1 MNLHLQLQQAL
12 QECERL
18 KKENNYLKQF
28 IQKMTTQQQITE
40 NQIDSN
46 KVITNRSS
54 PEEKILLFHGKE
66 HYNNMWVAY
75 IRFIPINKK
84 LECTTMSIIMF
95 LC

>member
-18 KKENNYLKQF
+18 KKENTYLKQL

-54 PEEKILLFHGKE
+54 PEEKIRLFRSLFKGRTDVFAKRWESKNGRAGYTPACAHE
-66 HYNNMWVAY
+66 
-75 IRFIPINKK
+75 
-84 LECTTMSIIMF
+84 
-95 LC
+95 